1 MFYGPPKTD
10 ILIEFNRLARVLAKT
25 GRIQTPEKYS
35 RYFPAFLSFA
45 YHIQAYRIALDF
57 CRGKRVLDIGCF
69 SGYGENLLSSSA
81 DEVVACDNDMEALT
95 SAKRNYEAGN
105 VRFLVASAGELPF
118 PDKSFEV
125 VIAFQILEHLPP
137 DRVPAFLREIKRVIR
152 KGGLLLLT
160 TPNRTFRLLPFQR
173 PFNREHYREYSLK
186 QLRQTLDEVYPG
198 SRIRGIRAQ
207 KWIEELEK
215 ERVRQAPFQVYLRSP
230 LFGILKKMFPS
241 GIRSRSREV
250 LNSSRGRNETKMVSG
265 GISQFDA
272 CYRRF
277 SMEDFY
283 QTEKDARRAA
293 EFFAICEKRY

>member
-105 VRFLVASAGELPF
+105 VRFLAASAGELPF

-215 ERVRQAPFQVYLRSP
+215 ERVRQSPFQVYLYSP
-230 LFGILKKMFPS
+230 LLGIVRKMLPS
-241 GIRSRSREV
+241 GIRSRIREV
-250 LNSSRGRNETKMVSG
+250 LNSRRVRKETERLPDWSD
-265 GISQFDA
+265 QFDD
-272 CYRRF
+272 CYRLF

-283 QTEKDARRAA
+283 QTEKDAPRAA
-293 EFFAICEKRY
+293 EFFAVCEKQY